1 MFHVGMSSGFIC
13 IFAMLD
19 EFCYILI
26 QQIKI
31 QKYIFLCF
39 FPYFYLL
46 IFYQCG
52 TVFQTK
58 RIDFLE

>member
-39 FPYFYLL
+39 FL
-46 IFYQCG
+46 IFIY
-52 TVFQTK
+52 
-58 RIDFLE
+58 